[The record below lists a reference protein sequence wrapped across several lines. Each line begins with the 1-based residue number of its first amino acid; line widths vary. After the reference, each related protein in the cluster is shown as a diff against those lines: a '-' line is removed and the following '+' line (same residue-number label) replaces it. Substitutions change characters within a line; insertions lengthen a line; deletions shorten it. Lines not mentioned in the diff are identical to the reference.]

1 MSPRFVCP
9 PYSGGDTETLVARV
23 APDEIGYLG
32 AIVESYEGIGIMRTR
47 DPQFGIVEFW
57 IIPEFREVFCALL
70 DDLRK
75 ETEIEILDI
84 PPASRL

>member
-1 MSPRFVCP
+1 MQPRFIFP
-9 PYSGGDTETLVARV
+9 SYQGGDTETVVARV
-23 APDEIGYLG
+23 PPDEIGYLG

-57 IIPEFREVFCALL
+57 IIPEFRDVFRTLL
-70 DDLRK
+70 DDLKK
-75 ETEIEILDI
+75 ETEIEVLDI